1 MKKKLIIA
9 VIASLALFV
18 AMVSVSF
25 AQVVIS
31 DENIDENGDI
41 IGKIEY
47 SFTESKNYY
56 SVDITYNSTSGE
68 TKNGKLYYLTSD
80 GWYNNRLQI
89 EGVYVPNDFDLTQT
103 VYIFDKADLNGD
115 GEYSEK
121 EKVKG
126 SNGGGSSSNPT
137 MHWRSYEQFDKETGA
152 FIGEHTDL
160 RGLIESLSY
169 SKYMEYF
176 GHHFFSRCGSL
187 KTVTYN
193 GKEAIEGTVIISS
206 RIYEI
211 MSNSFGGDGGNTNT
225 PGVTPNYTRIVF
237 EAREGS
243 VSMGQYAFCRGTVEE
258 IVFLSGRYSLHGQES
273 IAFQFVDGTST
284 PSLKTI
290 VLDEG
295 TTFGVGTIKWNVGNY
310 DIVYLGS
317 EGTYSYENYSS
328 CLTVAS
334 GNVSYDELCYVLG
347 HTSREDDGDCT
358 TALGCIYAEDGCE
371 YLFLEAREH
380 VIKEQYVYAN
390 GYLSAGEYKNGCS
403 NEGCNHGT
411 VTKIPAL
418 AVSKGFSYEEGTNSG
433 AIVFGI
439 TFDSTAISV
448 YEAYLGEKIDFGLI
462 ASNVQE
468 NPLNDDASIK
478 NGTIKA
484 SFRDTEYSI
493 LNLRLNNIAKEKW
506 DRAFHLGAYF
516 VVGEEISYVN
526 NKEISK
532 DSALVSYNV
541 VVALLENEK

>member
-137 MHWRSYEQFDKETGA
+137 MHWRSYEQFDKESGA
-152 FIGEHTDL
+152 FVGEYTDL

-211 MSNSFGGDGGNTNT
+211 MSNSFGGDGGSTNT

-237 EAREGS
+237 EDRKS
-243 VSMGQYAFCRGTVEE
+243 VV
-258 IVFLSGRYSLHGQES
+258 
-273 IAFQFVDGTST
+273 
-284 PSLKTI
+284 
-290 VLDEG
+290 
-295 TTFGVGTIKWNVGNY
+295 
-310 DIVYLGS
+310 
-317 EGTYSYENYSS
+317 
-328 CLTVAS
+328 
-334 GNVSYDELCYVLG
+334 
-347 HTSREDDGDCT
+347 
-358 TALGCIYAEDGCE
+358 
-371 YLFLEAREH
+371 
-380 VIKEQYVYAN
+380 
-390 GYLSAGEYKNGCS
+390 
-403 NEGCNHGT
+403 
-411 VTKIPAL
+411 
-418 AVSKGFSYEEGTNSG
+418 
-433 AIVFGI
+433 
-439 TFDSTAISV
+439 
-448 YEAYLGEKIDFGLI
+448 
-462 ASNVQE
+462 
-468 NPLNDDASIK
+468 
-478 NGTIKA
+478 
-484 SFRDTEYSI
+484 
-493 LNLRLNNIAKEKW
+493 
-506 DRAFHLGAYF
+506 
-516 VVGEEISYVN
+516 
-526 NKEISK
+526 
-532 DSALVSYNV
+532 
-541 VVALLENEK
+541 